1 MAENEKTDIKEIQA
15 EQQALHPKPD
25 GILTK
30 KINGKIFVTEIYF
43 DKKGKET
50 FQDKLFKVI
59 HSKKNEKQ

>member
-1 MAENEKTDIKEIQA
+1 M
-15 EQQALHPKPD
+15 
-25 GILTK
+25 
-30 KINGKIFVTEIYF
+30 YS

>member
-1 MAENEKTDIKEIQA
+1 MAENEKIDIKEIQT
-15 EQQALHPKPD
+15 EEHQKPD

-30 KINGKIFVTEIYF
+30 KINGKTFVTEIYF
-43 DKKGKET
+43 DKKSKET